1 MSDSEEFDE
10 MMDIEFPMDDS
21 EQDEE
26 EASSEQTTSM
36 EEQKASSPLIDVT
49 VDGWDDDIV
58 SKCFLVATADYSAAQ
73 DEFQSI
79 VKPDKRLNVNSR
91 KVELLNGGDD
101 DQIGNNEQQSSK
113 SDDHRNTSETQ
124 EHGVVGTFDQKATL
138 PTPNWAI

>member
-1 MSDSEEFDE
+1 MSDSKEFDE

-26 EASSEQTTSM
+26 AEQTRTSM
-36 EEQKASSPLIDVT
+36 EEEQQKASSPLIDIT
-49 VDGWDDDIV
+49 VKGWDDDIV

-73 DEFQSI
+73 DEFQST

-124 EHGVVGTFDQKATL
+124 ENGVVGTFDQKATL

>member
-26 EASSEQTTSM
+26 AEQTTSM
-36 EEQKASSPLIDVT
+36 EEQKEASSPLIDVT
-49 VDGWDDDIV
+49 VEGWDDDIV

-113 SDDHRNTSETQ
+113 SDDHRNTNETQ
-124 EHGVVGTFDQKATL
+124 EHGVVGTFDQKANL

>member
-26 EASSEQTTSM
+26 AEQTTSTM
-36 EEQKASSPLIDVT
+36 EEQKESSPLIDIT
-49 VDGWDDDIV
+49 VKGWDDNIV
-58 SKCFLVATADYSAAQ
+58 SKCFLVATVDYSAAQ

-124 EHGVVGTFDQKATL
+124 EYGVVGTFDQKATL